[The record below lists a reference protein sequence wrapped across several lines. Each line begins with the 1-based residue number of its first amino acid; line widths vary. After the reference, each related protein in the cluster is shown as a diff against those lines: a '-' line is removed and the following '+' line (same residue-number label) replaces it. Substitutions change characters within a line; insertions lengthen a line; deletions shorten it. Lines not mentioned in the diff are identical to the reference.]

1 MMFKKVMAIA
11 TLTCVLATGF
21 SMASAEE
28 STAAAQ
34 PAGTTQ
40 QQQQPA
46 AQASNKQQGQRPNG
60 KAPNGQQGQ
69 QPNGQAPNGQQRQQ
83 PNGKQDKQCGGRI
96 DLKTLLDNGVID
108 QTTYDTITAYL
119 KEHTLEKPAQE
130 NVSDT
135 TMPPEAPAQNGTTDG
150 AAAPEQ
156 PAQDSSKDTA
166 TPPEKPADAAD
177 SSAPA
182 DQNNMTPPG
191 NAPDMS
197 DSVDTSMLDA
207 MLKANVI
214 TQAQY
219 DAITQALTT
228 ATDISAT

>member
-1 MMFKKVMAIA
+1 M
-11 TLTCVLATGF
+11 
-21 SMASAEE
+21 
-28 STAAAQ
+28 
-34 PAGTTQ
+34 
-40 QQQQPA
+40 
-46 AQASNKQQGQRPNG
+46 
-60 KAPNGQQGQ
+60 
-69 QPNGQAPNGQQRQQ
+69 
-83 PNGKQDKQCGGRI
+83 
-96 DLKTLLDNGVID
+96 ID

-135 TMPPEAPAQNGTTDG
+135 TTPPEAPAQNGTTDG
-150 AAAPEQ
+150 AVAPEQ

-182 DQNNMTPPG
+182 DQNNMTPPD
-191 NAPDMS
+191 NAPDMT

>member
-34 PAGTTQ
+34 PAGTTR
-40 QQQQPA
+40 QQQQPT

-60 KAPNGQQGQ
+60 QAPNGQQGQ
-69 QPNGQAPNGQQRQQ
+69 QPNGQTPNGQQRQQ
-83 PNGKQDKQCGGRI
+83 PNGKQDKQRGGRI

-119 KEHTLEKPAQE
+119 KEHTLAKPAQE

-135 TMPPEAPAQNGTTDG
+135 TTPPEAPAQNGTTDG

-182 DQNNMTPPG
+182 DQNNMTPPD
-191 NAPDMS
+191 NAPDMT

-228 ATDISAT
+228 ATHISAT

>member
-34 PAGTTQ
+34 PAGMTQ
-40 QQQQPA
+40 QQQQPT

-60 KAPNGQQGQ
+60 PAPNGQQGQ

-83 PNGKQDKQCGGRI
+83 PNGKQNKQCGGRI

-119 KEHTLEKPAQE
+119 KEHTLE
-130 NVSDT
+130 
-135 TMPPEAPAQNGTTDG
+135 
-150 AAAPEQ
+150 Q
-156 PAQDSSKDTA
+156 PTQDSSKDTA

-182 DQNNMTPPG
+182 DQNNMTPPD
-191 NAPDMS
+191 NAPDMT